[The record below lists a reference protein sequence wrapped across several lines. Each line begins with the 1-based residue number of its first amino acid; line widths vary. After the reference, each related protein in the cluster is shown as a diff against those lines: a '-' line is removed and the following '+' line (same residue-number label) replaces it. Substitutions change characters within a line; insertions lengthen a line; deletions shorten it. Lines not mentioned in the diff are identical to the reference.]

1 MKKIWNAIAA
11 FYWHVLASDE
21 AFYRHMQKTW
31 AETATK
37 AFYRHMQKTS
47 PKSPAQGTL
56 LLSAPV
62 QENLT
67 PTITLNPLKN
77 GKTSLVDA
85 TGKTIGIYTRR
96 ADAMRAAKRRGLE
109 VA

>member
-1 MKKIWNAIAA
+1 MKKIWNAITA

-21 AFYRHMQKTW
+21 
-31 AETATK
+31 

>member
-1 MKKIWNAIAA
+1 MKKIWNAITA
-11 FYWHVLASDE
+11 FYWHVIATDE
-21 AFYRHMQKTW
+21 
-31 AETATK
+31 

-47 PKSPAQGTL
+47 PKTPAQGTL

-62 QENLT
+62 PEVNNAIQ
-67 PTITLNPLKN
+67 INPLKN

-85 TGKTIGIYTRR
+85 TGKTIGVYTRR

>member
-21 AFYRHMQKTW
+21 AFYRHMQKT
-31 AETATK
+31 
-37 AFYRHMQKTS
+37 S
-47 PKSPAQGTL
+47 PKTPAQGTL

-62 QENLT
+62 PEVNNAIQLK
-67 PTITLNPLKN
+67 PLKN
-77 GKTSLVDA
+77 GKTGLVDA
-85 TGKTIGIYTRR
+85 TGKTVGIYTRR